1 LQKILMNVKET
12 CTYLNLCESKVRK
25 MANNPKCDFVVRS
38 GAKILF
44 HKELLDKYIERCAKY
59 HIPI

>member
-1 LQKILMNVKET
+1 MEKILMNVKET
-12 CTYLNLCESKVRK
+12 CKYLNMCETKVRK
-25 MANNPKCDFVVRS
+25 IANDPKNDFVIRS

-44 HKELLDKYIERCAKY
+44 HKKKLDQYLEKCAKY